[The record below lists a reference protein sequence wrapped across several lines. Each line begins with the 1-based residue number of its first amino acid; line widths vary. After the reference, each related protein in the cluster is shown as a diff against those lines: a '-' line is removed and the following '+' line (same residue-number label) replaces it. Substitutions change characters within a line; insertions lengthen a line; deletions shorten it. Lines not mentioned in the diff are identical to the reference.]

1 MVLEMDILEAIKQQ
15 LAANPVLLFM
25 KGTPDF
31 PQCGFSS
38 QVAGIMKECG
48 QEFAFINILEHPD
61 VRETLKEYANWPTY
75 PQLWIKGEL
84 VGGCDIV
91 VQMFEQ
97 GQLKP
102 MLEEATQE
110 AA

>member
-1 MVLEMDILEAIKQQ
+1 M
-15 LAANPVLLFM
+15 
-25 KGTPDF
+25 
-31 PQCGFSS
+31 
-38 QVAGIMKECG
+38 
-48 QEFAFINILEHPD
+48 
-61 VRETLKEYANWPTY
+61 REQLKEYANWPTY

-91 VQMFEQ
+91 TQMFEQ

-102 MLEEATQE
+102 MLEEAVQQ